1 MIVKGNPSAQRASEK
16 WTWIG
21 HPNTITPDYKK
32 QKVELKGKADS
43 IGGKSLELF
52 KKCCTYSEVPSKNIH
67 HVNSS

>member
-1 MIVKGNPSAQRASEK
+1 MIVKGNLSAQRASEK

-43 IGGKSLELF
+43 IGGKSLE
-52 KKCCTYSEVPSKNIH
+52 
-67 HVNSS
+67 